1 MNDNNLSDLGRE
13 LSDTVQRAI
22 QSGDYSQIKNTVNK
36 TMKTVVDQTVSVGKQ
51 ASETVKRTVYD
62 SRSVYQQ
69 QHAQRQR
76 YTYQIPPK
84 VSQNY
89 HQPVQQYR
97 TVYAPPP
104 MNMLVKVGNGGNVLR
119 IVIGLWTGLCIF
131 GVPMALERILTGNME
146 YISTLVVLFAAGV
159 SGISLFISG
168 IRGIKRVD
176 RYKKYCQIL
185 MAKRYC
191 TIEEL
196 AKSVGREP
204 KFVVKDNEKMMKK
217 VWFPQCYLDDQKT
230 SLMLGDQMYQQYR
243 QAMESKQQRE
253 TLEKQC
259 RQNPDSL
266 EAVIAEGRKCIRQ
279 IRSANDL
286 LPEEEISEKLDRL
299 ETVIIKIF
307 SYVEQHP
314 EKLSEIRRFMNY
326 YLPTTIKLVKAY
338 CDFEQQPVQ
347 VQSIVTAKKEIDDTL
362 TVISTAFETLLDS
375 LYQDDALDISTDI
388 SALKTILTQEGLVK
402 DNSET
407 KKQ

>member
-1 MNDNNLSDLGRE
+1 
-13 LSDTVQRAI
+13 
-22 QSGDYSQIKNTVNK
+22 
-36 TMKTVVDQTVSVGKQ
+36 
-51 ASETVKRTVYD
+51 
-62 SRSVYQQ
+62 
-69 QHAQRQR
+69 
-76 YTYQIPPK
+76 
-84 VSQNY
+84 
-89 HQPVQQYR
+89 
-97 TVYAPPP
+97 

-159 SGISLFISG
+159 SGIFFLSAVFAES
-168 IRGIKRVD
+168 KRVD

-204 KFVVKDNEKMMKK
+204 KFVVKKILKNDEK

-286 LPEEEISEKLDRL
+286 LPEEEIRKS
-299 ETVIIKIF
+299 
-307 SYVEQHP
+307 
-314 EKLSEIRRFMNY
+314 
-326 YLPTTIKLVKAY
+326 
-338 CDFEQQPVQ
+338 
-347 VQSIVTAKKEIDDTL
+347 
-362 TVISTAFETLLDS
+362 
-375 LYQDDALDISTDI
+375 
-388 SALKTILTQEGLVK
+388 
-402 DNSET
+402 
-407 KKQ
+407 